1 MRRAFIRERSSK
13 EIAVPHIPENIV
25 TALIAL
31 ISVTAGAMLANAL
44 TARRSSDEKIWE
56 LRRTAYGI
64 VLAKFV
70 SVDRVLDNADQI
82 ISQDKK
88 AGVVSPAA
96 AKYYE
101 LLGRYSAEVRGLY
114 ADNYLVLSEEFI
126 DLLEEFLRTLDNTD
140 PALNVSE
147 EYEIFAAAVRA
158 ARPKLLQQAKSELRL
173 RVKRQLRWPWKRSSQ
188 PVIFPAKPSLIS
200 RLDALANRDA
210 EDESDRESAM
220 KRIEHDPDPRKL

>member
-1 MRRAFIRERSSK
+1 M
-13 EIAVPHIPENIV
+13 
-25 TALIAL
+25 
-31 ISVTAGAMLANAL
+31 
-44 TARRSSDEKIWE
+44 
-56 LRRTAYGI
+56 
-64 VLAKFV
+64 
-70 SVDRVLDNADQI
+70 
-82 ISQDKK
+82 
-88 AGVVSPAA
+88 
-96 AKYYE
+96 
-101 LLGRYSAEVRGLY
+101 
-114 ADNYLVLSEEFI
+114 SEEFI

-140 PALNVSE
+140 PAVNVSE

-173 RVKRQLRWPWKRSSQ
+173 RDKRQLRWPWKRSSQ